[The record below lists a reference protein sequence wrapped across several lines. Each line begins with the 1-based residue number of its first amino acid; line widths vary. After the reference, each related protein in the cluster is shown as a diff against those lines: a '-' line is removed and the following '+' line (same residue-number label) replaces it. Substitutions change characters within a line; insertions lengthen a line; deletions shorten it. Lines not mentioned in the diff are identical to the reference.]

1 MLPASNRGAGQNIGF
16 PDVCLTP
23 AGPAVVPVPY
33 PNIAMNC
40 MAAPF
45 SPVVKVSMMNAL
57 NLGSKIPITSGDE
70 AGVAHP
76 MIKQVGAYTMGNPIV
91 FIDKMPGINLLCPT
105 TGNNMNNPIGAVLVP
120 SAVNVTYCRRADVP
134 AELDLAALRSLDA
147 SLNDEP
153 PVGAALLH
161 PGAVGVVA
169 VARFTSEL
177 PARVHDAVRR
187 LEAQG
192 LGALVIDLRGN
203 PGGDLDAAV
212 RLAGEFLPGGTVIAQ
227 IVDGDGDSLVLRAP
241 PGVPSAIPLVLLVDG
256 GTASAA
262 EIFAGCLRAEER
274 ALVVGEP
281 TYGKATAESV
291 INTPG
296 GRASYATVA
305 RYTIPGGPRV
315 VPDLVV
321 LPEADRDAPLLAAL
335 ELARALQEPCP

>member
-1 MLPASNRGAGQNIGF
+1 MLPASNRGVGQNIGF

-23 AGPAVVPVPY
+23 AGPVVVPVPY

-45 SPVVKVSMMNAL
+45 SPAVKISMVPAL
-57 NLGSKIPITSGDE
+57 NMGSKIPMTSGDE
-70 AGVAHP
+70 GGVAHP
-76 MIKQVGAYTMGNPIV
+76 MIKQMGTYVMGNPIV
-91 FIDKMPGINLLCPT
+91 FIDQMPGINLLCPT
-105 TGNNMNNPIGAVLVP
+105 TGNNMNNPVGAVLVP
-120 SAVNVTYCRRADVP
+120 SAVNVMYCRRTDVP
-134 AELDLAALRSLDA
+134 VDLDLAALRSLDA

-153 PVGAALLH
+153 SIGAAELH

-169 VARFTSEL
+169 VVRFTSEL

-187 LEAQG
+187 LSAQG
-192 LGALVIDLRGN
+192 LGALVLDLRGN

-227 IVDGDGDSLVLRAP
+227 MIDGDGDSLVLRAP

-274 ALVVGEP
+274 ALIVGEP

-291 INTPG
+291 ISTPD

-305 RYTIPGGPRV
+305 RYTIPGGPR
-315 VPDLVV
+315 L
-321 LPEADRDAPLLAAL
+321 LPPSSPPPTPSS
-335 ELARALQEPCP
+335 RALSRMHSR

>member
-1 MLPASNRGAGQNIGF
+1 MLPAANRGVGNNIGF

-33 PNIAMNC
+33 PNIAMNA

-57 NLGSKIPITSGDE
+57 NLGSKIPMTSGDE

-91 FIDKMPGINLLCPT
+91 FIDQMPGINLLCPT
-105 TGNNMNNPIGAVLVP
+105 TGNNMNNPLGAVLVP
-120 SAVNVTYCRRADVP
+120 SAVNVTYCRRTDAP
-134 AELDLAALRSLDA
+134 AELDLTALRSLTA

-153 PVGAALLH
+153 PIGAVELH
-161 PGAVGVVA
+161 AGAVGVVA
-169 VARFTSEL
+169 VARFTAEL
-177 PARVHDAVRR
+177 PAMVHDAVRR
-187 LEAQG
+187 LEEQGAQG
-192 LGALVIDLRGN
+192 LGALVLDLRGN

-227 IVDGDGDSLVLRAP
+227 MVDGDGDSLVRCAP
-241 PGVPSAIPLVLLVDG
+241 PGTPSAIPLVLLVDG

-262 EIFAGCLRAEER
+262 EIFAGCLQSEER

-281 TYGKATAESV
+281 TYGKETASSV

-296 GRASYATVA
+296 G
-305 RYTIPGGPRV
+305 PRV
-315 VPDLVV
+315 LPDLVV
-321 LPEADRDAPLLAAL
+321 LPEADRDAPLLAAI